1 MNFKKIKKIDLG
13 FCYEL
18 IKFDKLYYKDFKK
31 IGWTFNQIKKQL
43 SKENNLSVGAF
54 ENNILNGFILGDI
67 ISIEKDMEYE
77 ILMIYVK
84 FADRRKGIAANLLDF
99 IEKEEKGLKKI
110 YLEVS
115 NNNNNAISF
124 YEKHNFKLINTR
136 LNYYSIDNKKYD
148 AKCYL
153 KIL

>member
-31 IGWTFNQIKKQL
+31 IGRTFNQIKKQL

>member
-115 NNNNNAISF
+115 NNNNNAIF
-124 YEKHNFKLINTR
+124 
-136 LNYYSIDNKKYD
+136 
-148 AKCYL
+148 
-153 KIL
+153 

>member
-1 MNFKKIKKIDLG
+1 
-13 FCYEL
+13 
-18 IKFDKLYYKDFKK
+18 
-31 IGWTFNQIKKQL
+31 
-43 SKENNLSVGAF
+43 
-54 ENNILNGFILGDI
+54 
-67 ISIEKDMEYE
+67 MEYE

-148 AKCYL
+148 AK
-153 KIL
+153 

>member
-1 MNFKKIKKIDLG
+1 LNFKKIKKIDLG

>member
-1 MNFKKIKKIDLG
+1 LNFKKIKKIDLG

-31 IGWTFNQIKKQL
+31 IGRTFNQIKKQL